1 MIVNYVIINV
11 TNEIYDTACKTLKY
25 CMLLCVVVSQ
35 WGIIIM
41 GHIAAIL
48 DDMGES

>member
-11 TNEIYDTACKTLKY
+11 TNEIYDTASKTLKY

-35 WGIIIM
+35 WGIM